1 MITRFTTYNTW
12 AHREE
17 TTISKTHVFFYN
29 LITAIERKRID
40 VKTTCKYMWSFFHDH
55 MFHNLQELGSSGR
68 INHFKPMLLYKYNLI
83 ITIEDKKLQE
93 RKLKRHKFNTVQI
106 ACSHSN
112 DRSKLND
119 QHNRQR
125 PIRWTR
131 ESSLRQMTK
140 ISSLRAPITT
150 RRSAMASISISRDF
164 PYRTAKIG
172 ELRRCKSNNLRAH
185 STHIIIIT
193 TATWLRR
200 WNGKKATCRRRGGYP
215 KKLSDMNEWR
225 NEWMVLTR
233 HLIKGSLIPLGE
245 WLRSKYPYISLT
257 PSN

>member
-1 MITRFTTYNTW
+1 MLKQHVNICDHFFMITCFTTYKNW

-17 TTISKTHVFFYN
+17 STISNPYFFIN
-29 LITAIERKRID
+29 IT
-40 VKTTCKYMWSFFHDH
+40 WS
-55 MFHNLQELGSSGR
+55 LQSK
-68 INHFKPMLLYKYNLI
+68 I
-83 ITIEDKKLQE
+83 KKLQE
-93 RKLKRHKFNTVQI
+93 RMLKRHMFNTVQI